1 MRLDS
6 QILDREIAGLFDVRE
21 ICIDLLQMLEVQD
34 SRDNNIFKRIIMM
47 IRVPELLDIEKSN
60 GTSPVYLTWT
70 NRSRRG

>member
-34 SRDNNIFKRIIMM
+34 SRGNNIFKRIIMM